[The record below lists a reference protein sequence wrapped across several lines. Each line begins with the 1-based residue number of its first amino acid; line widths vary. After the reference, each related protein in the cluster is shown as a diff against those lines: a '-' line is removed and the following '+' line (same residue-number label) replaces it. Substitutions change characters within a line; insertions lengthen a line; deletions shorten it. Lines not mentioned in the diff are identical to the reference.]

1 MFVNWLT
8 TTWALPAV
16 QMAAWTLLAG
26 VVGALWGLSEIVA
39 SFKVET
45 GRALRTGGAW
55 LLILFNLTASSIIY
69 LLAAATL
76 VGANGWLTAILVGL
90 AWPTVFRNL
99 SFKLAQPLDNSDVND
114 AAAVRI
120 EEFYRSVQDLA
131 RQLINAALTRQ
142 RMKLVTRAL
151 QLPLADLEKKSRLA
165 VIVAPLPTGG
175 QDGPP
180 DDFVTKIMTR
190 EQDDEIKKALLAAFI
205 LEHFSRETL
214 EEMLTERRSRK

>member
-1 MFVNWLT
+1 MFVNWLASV
-8 TTWALPAV
+8 WALPAV
-16 QMAAWTLLAG
+16 QMAAWALLAG
-26 VVGALWGLSEIVA
+26 VVGALWGLSEIVG

-55 LLILFNLTASSIIY
+55 LLILFNLIASSVIY

-76 VGANGWLTAILVGL
+76 VGANGWLTALLVGL

-120 EEFYRSVQDLA
+120 EEAYRAVQALA
-131 RQLINAALTRQ
+131 RQLINASLTRQ
-142 RMKLVTRAL
+142 RMQLVTRAL
-151 QLPLADLEKKSRLA
+151 RLPLADLEKKARLA
-165 VIVAPLPTGG
+165 VIVAPLPTGQEG
-175 QDGPP
+175 LS
-180 DDFVTKIMTR
+180 DDFVTKIMAR